1 MGFIAPTWAGVQI
14 VDDPYSNAKKG
25 EHILTAVMMTAFVF
39 ADTSAYRQTRIQGRV
54 IDGNRDPA

>member
-14 VDDPYSNAKKG
+14 VDDPYTNAKKG

-39 ADTSAYRQTRIQGRV
+39 ADTSAYRRLEFKV
-54 IDGNRDPA
+54 A